1 VLTSSI
7 KERKNYGWTVVGVGI
22 VIGCIGMGSMVSLS
36 IFLQP
41 MAEAMGWT
49 RAGISTAALFNFLAM
64 GVGSFLW
71 GALSDRFGTRVVVMS
86 GGALLGLGLVS
97 ASQAATLLQFQLLF
111 GILVGLSVGALYTPL
126 ISGTMRWFSRNRS
139 LAVALVSSGL
149 SLGSTV
155 VGPIARGLITAYD
168 WRIAMLVVGNLA
180 WLVIIPLALVLRDP
194 GADTEGELAAAGAD
208 ASPTLTVGEALRT
221 PQFAAIA
228 LTHFACCAA
237 HSGPIFH
244 MASNAMDHGVSA
256 MAAATVFSLA
266 GIGSLIGRV
275 ICGLLADRIGA
286 KRMLL
291 IGLTLQ
297 ATSISLY
304 MVTDGL
310 AGLLRA
316 RPHVRLLVRRGDA
329 ALRDRGSRVLR
340 RADHGY
346 DVRRG
351 GADRHPRHGARATH
365 RRLPVRH
372 PRQLLLALHG
382 LVRHRARRGG
392 DRAHLP
398 PAARRPGAR
407 ARAERG
413 RLSTGRRIGVAACTS
428 SSWAAPFAT
437 GSAGSGEHRPHRS
450 TSRRCRRMGDEV
462 PVACP
467 LMYSAA
473 LDAPAMKK
481 WSALQHC

>member
-1 VLTSSI
+1 MLTSSI
-7 KERKNYGWTVVGVGI
+7 NERKNYGWTVVGVGI
-22 VIGCIGMGSMVSLS
+22 VIGCIGMGSMMSLS

-71 GALSDRFGTRVVVMS
+71 GALSDRFGTRVVVTS

-97 ASQAATLLQFQLLF
+97 ASQAATLLQFQFLF

-180 WLVIIPLALVLRDP
+180 WLVIIPLALFLRDP
-194 GADTEGELAAAGAD
+194 GTDTEGEQAAAGAD

-228 LTHFACCAA
+228 LAHFACCAA

-266 GIGSLIGRV
+266 GVGSLIGRV

-297 ATSISLY
+297 ASPISLY

-310 AGLLRA
+310 AGFYALALMFGFSYGGVMPLYA
-316 RPHVRLLVRRGDA
+316 IVVRE
-329 ALRDRGSRVLR
+329 
-340 RADHGY
+340 Y
-346 DVRRG
+346 F
-351 GADRHPRHGARATH
+351 GARIMGTTFGAVGLIATLGMALGPLTGGLLYDTLGSYFWLYMGSFGIGLGAVAIALTF
-365 RRLPVRH
+365 RP
-372 PRQLLLALHG
+372 PR
-382 LVRHRARRGG
+382 
-392 DRAHLP
+392 
-398 PAARRPGAR
+398 AARALVP
-407 ARAERG
+407 
-413 RLSTGRRIGVAACTS
+413 
-428 SSWAAPFAT
+428 AP
-437 GSAGSGEHRPHRS
+437 SAGG
-450 TSRRCRRMGDEV
+450 
-462 PVACP
+462 
-467 LMYSAA
+467 
-473 LDAPAMKK
+473 
-481 WSALQHC
+481 